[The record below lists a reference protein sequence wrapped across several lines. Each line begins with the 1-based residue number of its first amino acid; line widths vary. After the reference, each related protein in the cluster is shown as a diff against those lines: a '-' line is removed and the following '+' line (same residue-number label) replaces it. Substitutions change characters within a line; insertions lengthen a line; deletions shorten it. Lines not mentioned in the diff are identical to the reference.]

1 MWLTYPAI
9 VTIVRTSRLQAA
21 TQGGNAMA
29 SVNQDMDVGENFLS
43 VPEAARY
50 LGVGR
55 KVLYQLIEYNRIR
68 AVRRRRVLL
77 VDKESLDEF
86 QRGGQIA

>member
-1 MWLTYPAI
+1 
-9 VTIVRTSRLQAA
+9 
-21 TQGGNAMA
+21 MA
-29 SVNQDMDVGENFLS
+29 NLNHDLDVDGNFLS

-68 AVRRRRVLL
+68 AVRRRQVLL
-77 VDKESLDEF
+77 VDKESLEEF
-86 QRGGQIA
+86 QRRGQMA

>member
-1 MWLTYPAI
+1 MMYNRVPKT
-9 VTIVRTSRLQAA
+9 A
-21 TQGGNAMA
+21 TQGDDGMA
-29 SVNQDMDVGENFLS
+29 NLNHDLDVDGNFLS

-68 AVRRRRVLL
+68 AVRRRQVLL
-77 VDKESLDEF
+77 VDKESLEEF
-86 QRGGQIA
+86 QRRGQMA

>member
-1 MWLTYPAI
+1 
-9 VTIVRTSRLQAA
+9 
-21 TQGGNAMA
+21 MA
-29 SVNQDMDVGENFLS
+29 RVNQDRDIGENFLS

>member
-1 MWLTYPAI
+1 
-9 VTIVRTSRLQAA
+9 
-21 TQGGNAMA
+21 MA
-29 SVNQDMDVGENFLS
+29 SLNQDREIDGNYLS

-77 VDKESLDEF
+77 VDRGSLEEF
-86 QRGGQIA
+86 QRGGQMV

>member
-1 MWLTYPAI
+1 
-9 VTIVRTSRLQAA
+9 
-21 TQGGNAMA
+21 MA
-29 SVNQDMDVGENFLS
+29 SLNHDMEVGGNFLS
-43 VPEAARY
+43 VAEAARY

-68 AVRRRRVLL
+68 AVRRRQVLL

>member
-1 MWLTYPAI
+1 MA
-9 VTIVRTSRLQAA
+9 RL
-21 TQGGNAMA
+21 NH
-29 SVNQDMDVGENFLS
+29 DMEVSGNFLS

-68 AVRRRRVLL
+68 AVRRRQVML

-86 QRGGQIA
+86 QRGGQIC